1 MIEHDKAI
9 RVKRIARALSSIPFG
24 KLFSLIYRRLF
35 SISDY
40 ERWTDAQ
47 ELNPTWDSRT
57 RQIARLIP
65 DGTKV
70 VEFGAGR
77 CQLESLLP
85 SRCTYFPFDLVARGP
100 STIVCDLN
108 KKPLPDIGRFDVAV
122 FGGVLEYVFDLK
134 NLIAW
139 LAPRVEMC
147 VVSYACVQSSFW
159 PCRFLEISERVKLG
173 WVNHYREEEVITLF
187 SQAGFACLHAESWNS
202 QRIFAFRAT
211 TSGQCIA

>member
-1 MIEHDKAI
+1 M
-9 RVKRIARALSSIPFG
+9 RVTRIASTISSIPYW

-40 ERWTDAQ
+40 KRWTNMQ

-65 DGTKV
+65 DGTRV

-77 CQLESLLP
+77 RQLESLLP
-85 SRCTYFPFDLVARGP
+85 SRCSYFPSDLVDSGF

-108 KKPLPDIGRFDVAV
+108 KRPLPDIGRYDVAV

-134 NLIAW
+134 NLITW
-139 LAPRVEMC
+139 LVPRVEMC
-147 VVSYACVQSSFW
+147 IVSYACVQASFW
-159 PCRFLEISERVKLG
+159 PRRLLEIFERVKLD
-173 WVNHYREEEVITLF
+173 WVNHYREEEVIALF
-187 SQAGFACLHAESWNS
+187 SQAGYACLHAESWNS
-202 QRIFAFRAT
+202 QRIFAFRQ
-211 TSGQCIA
+211 GQQLLDNASRLEA